1 MYKKRGKKVTSVLL
15 AASMTFGLAACGGE
29 APTTTENV
37 PQTEAA
43 ETPQENGSSDAGA
56 AAYTPTEENGNL
68 ELTMNGQPES
78 SYWFPAQLLE
88 WNADEDEDFIY
99 NVSSVPLAKRAD
111 IAGLETVNST
121 QNKDTKVMAISI
133 MNSSTSG
140 NAPHGLNKVDANTFS
155 YWQYVDVLVYWGG
168 SSGEGIIVPPSPDV
182 VDAGHKNGVPV
193 LGTVFMPQAAHG
205 GKMEWLEDLLTKNE
219 DGSYPVADKLIEV
232 AQLYGFDGWFMNQET
247 EGTDEEPLTA
257 DHAARMQEFIQ
268 YYKKQAPELAMVYYD
283 SMTVDG
289 EMDWQNALTE
299 KNVSFL
305 KDEAGNAVA
314 DEMFLNFWWT
324 MEELSEDQ
332 LAGLSAERREYYEKS
347 LAALEETPLLKA
359 SEAFAGEE
367 GIDPYRLYAG
377 IDVQADGYN
386 TDINWKWL
394 ENEAGGTRTSIGIY
408 CPSWSYQSSGGIIQ
422 DFWKKENTMWV
433 NTKGDPSADI
443 EYSDDRQ
450 WRGISNYVV
459 ERTAVTELPF
469 ITNFSTGNGYSFFK
483 NGEQISLLDW
493 NNRSISDV
501 LPTYRY
507 IIESEEGNN
516 LSADFDVA
524 EAYYGGTSMI
534 LRGSMAAGRQS
545 EIKLYSSELS
555 ITEPITFTTTAKAK
569 GASVTLDAVL
579 TADDGSEIV
588 LKGDKPVGD
597 TWTTVTYD
605 TGELVGKT
613 VKTISYRLSAAEDV
627 SGLQFRFGNITMT
640 DNAEPGV
647 SAVSNVEVLG
657 KEFDEDGMYAG
668 VRLAWESDV
677 PAAYYEVYRINQD
690 QTKSLLGVSNNT
702 SFYINTLPRTDET
715 NNSTFEVVPVNQML
729 AEGTSAQVNM
739 EWPDNSIPKAG
750 FTADATLVSPGQ
762 KVTFTSLC
770 SQNTEKVSWTLPGSD
785 VETAEGEKVTAVY
798 AEEGVYSVTA
808 KAENASGENE
818 ASQEAY
824 IIVTEN
830 AAGGLTLLSG
840 GAATEADTFVNENEA
855 PEFAVDGDVTKK
867 WCATGSAPHEITLDL
882 GEVRAV
888 CAVDV
893 YHAEAGGEGADMNT
907 KSYAIM
913 VSEDGTS
920 FTEVRSVTR
929 NTAGTTHDT
938 FAPVNARFVKFV
950 VNKPTQ
956 GSDSAA
962 RIYEIEVYG
971 LENPLE

>member
-830 AAGGLTLLSG
+830 AADGLTLLSG